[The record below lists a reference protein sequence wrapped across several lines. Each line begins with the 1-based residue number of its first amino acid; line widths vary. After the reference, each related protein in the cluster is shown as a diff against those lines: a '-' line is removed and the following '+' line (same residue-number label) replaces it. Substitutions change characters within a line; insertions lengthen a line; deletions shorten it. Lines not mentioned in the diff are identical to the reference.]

1 MAYGNQER
9 RRYPRIDV
17 GIAVDY
23 HVLGVIENV
32 SFGQTKNS
40 SVGGFMLMT
49 KDQFNRGTC
58 LVLEVP
64 WPSRLTPVRLLGRV
78 ISSAQSENSVSFD
91 TRIEFL
97 AIDDEHK
104 KLIAELTEYYTN
116 KKN

>member
-1 MAYGNQER
+1 MSYSGQER
-9 RRYPRIDV
+9 RRYSRVEV

-23 HVLGVIENV
+23 HVLGIIENV
-32 SFGQTKNS
+32 SSGQTKDS
-40 SVGGFMLMT
+40 SAGGFLLMT

-58 LVLEVP
+58 LVLEIP

-78 ISSAQSENSVSFD
+78 LSSAQSSNNVSFD

-97 AIDDEHK
+97 AVDEEHK
-104 KLIAELTEYYTN
+104 KLIGELTEYYIN